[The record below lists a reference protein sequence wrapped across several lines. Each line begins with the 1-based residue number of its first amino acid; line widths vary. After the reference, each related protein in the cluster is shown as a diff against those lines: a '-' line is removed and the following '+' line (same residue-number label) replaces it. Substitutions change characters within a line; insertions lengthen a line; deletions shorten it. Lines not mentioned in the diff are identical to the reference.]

1 LLIRRKYINH
11 FDDVF
16 PIVDGDDRGD
26 IGVTRNPIG
35 AKESEI
41 RIVDPPGER
50 IE

>member
-1 LLIRRKYINH
+1 LVRRKHINH
-11 FDDVF
+11 LDDVF
-16 PIVDGDDRGD
+16 SIVNGDDTRH
-26 IGVTRNPIG
+26 IGVTGNPIG